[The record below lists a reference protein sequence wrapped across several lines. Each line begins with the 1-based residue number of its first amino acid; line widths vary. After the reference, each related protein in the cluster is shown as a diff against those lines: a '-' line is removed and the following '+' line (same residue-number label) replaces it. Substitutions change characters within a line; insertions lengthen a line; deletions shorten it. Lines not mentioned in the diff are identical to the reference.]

1 MDYKSENSAS
11 ALNKIME
18 IQITTARL
26 LDQKEIDRF
35 LRGTGRSS
43 PYQHLQWLL
52 AINKAYGHCYEYF
65 LARIDNKIVG
75 VLPISIFKNILGKKQ
90 LCSLPFCDVGGV
102 VADNDEVKEKLI
114 QFALN
119 RNDELQTIALEL
131 RQRESNE
138 LSDTEMAGRKVSM
151 LLNLPESADIL
162 LASFKSKLRSQVNKA
177 EKNGLAFDIANDKK
191 SIDDFFYVFCRNM
204 HLLGSPTHSIKWFHA
219 LRETYQDDLV
229 VGRVWLDEQ
238 IVGAGILLFSGDNV
252 SIPWASTLRDYNRLA
267 PNMLLYWNLLRVSC
281 DRGCKQFDFGRST
294 YGEGTYKFKKQ
305 WGAKPVPLDW
315 VTLDKDGKIINEKG
329 SGISSAR
336 NTVETIWKKLPLS
349 VVNTIG
355 PRLRRHISL

>member
-1 MDYKSENSAS
+1 
-11 ALNKIME
+11 ME
-18 IQITTARL
+18 IKITTAQL
-26 LDQKEIDRF
+26 SDQKEIDCF
-35 LRGTGRSS
+35 LGNIRNSA

-52 AINKAYGHCYEYF
+52 AIKKAYGFFYEYF
-65 LARIDNKIVG
+65 LARVDGKLVG
-75 VLPISIFKNILGKKQ
+75 VLPISVFRDVLGKKQ
-90 LCSLPFCDVGGV
+90 FCSLPFCDVGGV
-102 VADNDEVKEKLI
+102 VAEDDIVREKLI
-114 QFALN
+114 QFALD
-119 RNDELQTIALEL
+119 RADKLQAMPLEL
-131 RQRESNE
+131 RQRLTEK
-138 LSDTEMAGRKVSM
+138 LSDADMVDRKVSM
-151 LLNLPESADIL
+151 LLDLPESAEIL
-162 LASFKSKLRSQVNKA
+162 LASFKSKLRSQINKA
-177 EKNGLAFDIANDKK
+177 EKNGLTFDFANDEK

-219 LRETYQDDLV
+219 LREAYQGDLI
-229 VGRVWLDEQ
+229 VGRVWSDKK
-238 IVGAGILLFSGDNV
+238 IVGAGILLFSGSNV

-315 VTLDKDGKIINEKG
+315 VTLDKQGIIIEASGGK
-329 SGISSAR
+329 SRAR
-336 NTVETIWKKLPLS
+336 DLVEIVWRKLPLP